1 MIMDNVTNKRPKE
14 IEKAMTTIDDYVLFS
29 SNDTIEAWN
38 IVYDYISSLEY
49 TIQMTTES
57 WDDGK

>member
-1 MIMDNVTNKRPKE
+1 
-14 IEKAMTTIDDYVLFS
+14 MTTIDDYVLFS

-49 TIQMTTES
+49 TI
-57 WDDGK
+57 

>member
-29 SNDTIEAWN
+29 SNDAIEAWN